1 MSAVGLPKTAGK
13 VLVHQLRLWQVLG
26 VALILQDRIT
36 GFKTPVGTL
45 QTVTAQAL
53 ADAGDIAKLKTQA
66 EQQTATINL
75 VASEATKA
83 KQLSETVAGQVTE
96 AEKKLTAL
104 DAATKAAQA
113 TLNNMRQ
120 EEDFMM
126 TVLAAQGNDRKSFDK
141 LKVIA
146 SDKSSLFAEAAGQA
160 WSTIYEAHSSP
171 WAEGNFPSPWN
182 PGVDPSKFALD
193 QLSTIYQAAPAIS
206 LAPRPPATRAL
217 ISATDITCAVEAA
230 SMTRIV

>member
-1 MSAVGLPKTAGK
+1 M
-13 VLVHQLRLWQVLG
+13 
-26 VALILQDRIT
+26 ALILQDRIT

-126 TVLAAQGNDRKSFDK
+126 TVLAAQGNGDRPE
-141 LKVIA
+141 IR
-146 SDKSSLFAEAAGQA
+146 E
-160 WSTIYEAHSSP
+160 IMP
-171 WAEGNFPSPWN
+171 
-182 PGVDPSKFALD
+182 
-193 QLSTIYQAAPAIS
+193 
-206 LAPRPPATRAL
+206 
-217 ISATDITCAVEAA
+217 
-230 SMTRIV
+230 